1 MGADHGRTGRIGCV
15 DDEMLRADLAAV
27 YPQFGLR
34 LAHAGLV
41 LVPPTDVEL
50 FELAA
55 IVGEPGGV
63 VDDGEE
69 HFLTWPTGDADAVD
83 RFLRFHWSLRVRPS
97 PAGWLVPFAVVS
109 GGRAVGV
116 VGLGAPRWPGERV
129 VDTRAWIAR
138 TDQGHG
144 LGRRCRAM
152 LLELAF
158 AHLGVQRAV
167 TAAARENAASR
178 AVSKRLGYRETGE
191 IRGADGVVEVHASLT
206 PAAWRRRRLPDVD
219 VDGVEPFL
227 AALEP

>member
-1 MGADHGRTGRIGCV
+1 V

-27 YPQFGLR
+27 YPQFGIR

-55 IVGEPGGV
+55 IIGEPGGV
-63 VDDGEE
+63 LDDGEE
-69 HFLTWPTGDADAVD
+69 HFLTWPTGNADAVD
-83 RFLRFHWSLRVRPS
+83 AFLRFQWSLRVRPS
-97 PAGWLVPFAVVS
+97 AAGWVLPFAVVS
-109 GGRAVGV
+109 GGRAVGI

-138 TDQGHG
+138 SDQGHG
-144 LGRRCRAM
+144 LGRRARAM

-158 AHLGVQRAV
+158 AHLGASRAV
-167 TAAARENAASR
+167 TAAVRDNAASR
-178 AVSKRLGYRETGE
+178 RVSARLGYREGE
-191 IRGADGVVEVHASLT
+191 EVRGPDGVVEVHASLT
-206 PAAWRRRRLPDVD
+206 PSAWRRKRLPDVD